1 MSLIHELQSRND
13 ALTEII
19 ESRDETIS
27 NLNELIKIQRE
38 HIAELESK

>member
-1 MSLIHELQSRND
+1 MSLIQELQSRND